1 LKRQIARSGWN
12 RQWIDQ
18 PLLTRVALVR
28 TDRACQQPA
37 LAALAPLQVEL
48 EGGVHSLGVI
58 GQLPVETPAQ
68 LQALALADGEAPL
81 LLDAHMADPGGSGR
95 WQRQGFGDPLLGEFN
110 LQAQRAQHG
119 CAWRR
124 GQAAAGPQR
133 QTEQQHRRQQ
143 QMLDSQGPMPWLLHA
158 DRAGA
163 RAVRGAR
170 QGGQHGVS

>member
-1 LKRQIARSGWN
+1 M
-12 RQWIDQ
+12 
-18 PLLTRVALVR
+18 LTRFALVR
-28 TDRACQQPA
+28 TDRACQLPA

-48 EGGVHSLGVI
+48 EGGFHRLGVI

-81 LLDAHMADPGGSGR
+81 LLDAHMADPGRTGR
-95 WQRQGFGDPLLGEFN
+95 WQRQGFGDSLLGEFN
-110 LQAQRAQHG
+110 LQTERAEHG
-119 CAWRR
+119 LAWRR

-133 QTEQQHRRQQ
+133 QTQQQHRRQQ
-143 QMLDSQGPMPWLLHA
+143 LMLDSQAPMPWLICA

-170 QGGQHGVS
+170 QSGQHGIS